1 VTELILRVQR
11 KWIGPGTQL
20 LCEAKHRHRVD
31 RFINRGVSE
40 LIGKD
45 CHVICGFNAYLSQ
58 ALNVR
63 LQPNQSADKGMR

>member
-1 VTELILRVQR
+1 MAELILRVQR
-11 KWIGPGTQL
+11 KRIGAGIQL
-20 LCEAKHRHRVD
+20 LCEAKHTHRAN
-31 RFINRGVSE
+31 RFINRGVSD

-63 LQPNQSADKGMR
+63 LQPNRSANNGMR